1 VYFQGRARPAMA
13 RSKVCKRHVHH
24 VSARQT
30 AQFGLQV
37 PLYFQE
43 AGLPWTSKQTDPLAP
58 ACAIRLRRP
67 FSLFLSSLANSVPSA
82 NALCL
87 FVLFFFALLPRSATR
102 TQSCLFPDASH
113 SLQEY
118 TASQHHQPAP
128 AWPRPGIPNLPH
140 RNR

>member
-1 VYFQGRARPAMA
+1 MA

-87 FVLFFFALLPRSATR
+87 FVLFFFCSASPFGHPYTKLPLPGREPLSSRVHGLTAPPARARVATTR
-102 TQSCLFPDASH
+102 DS
-113 SLQEY
+113 
-118 TASQHHQPAP
+118 
-128 AWPRPGIPNLPH
+128 
-140 RNR
+140 